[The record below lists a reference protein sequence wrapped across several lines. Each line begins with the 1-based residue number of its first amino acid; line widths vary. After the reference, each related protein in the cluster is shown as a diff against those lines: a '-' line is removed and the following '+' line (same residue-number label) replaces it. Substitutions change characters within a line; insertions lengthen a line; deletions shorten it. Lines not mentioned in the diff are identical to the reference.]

1 MITSKS
7 ALMKFSHFELKHTVI
22 RVINFGGCFRSSCT
36 ILVLSPGLSPPQK
49 PLSLCFDRR
58 LEVGGWEEGQTEP
71 RGSLFLSFAARIP
84 LKYLIHLQTSPRTIQ
99 FNSHGEPLRR
109 EESLP
114 GKNAVV
120 SLLRHGQS
128 GGRSPSPHAVVRVT
142 TREF

>member
-22 RVINFGGCFRSSCT
+22 RVINFGGCFRLSCT

-58 LEVGGWEEGQTEP
+58 LVDLLVVGGWEEGQTEP

-84 LKYLIHLQTSPRTIQ
+84 TQI
-99 FNSHGEPLRR
+99 FNSIPMGSLCGGKRVCR
-109 EESLP
+109 E
-114 GKNAVV
+114 KNAGV